1 MQETVN
7 YCNNLIE
14 ELWKKGFKTYITKG
28 TGCSEIIKE
37 DKAVILDLASPNFK
51 KNAEKARELVHLI
64 WIQEQI
70 KKAKQKYVSM

>member
-14 ELWKKGFKTYITKG
+14 ELWNKGFKTYITKG
-28 TGCSEIIKE
+28 TGRSEIVRE
-37 DKAVILDLASPNFK
+37 DKAVILDLASPNFR
-51 KNAEKARELVHLI
+51 KNAETARELVHQI

>member
-14 ELWKKGFKTYITKG
+14 ELWNKGFKTYITKG
-28 TGCSEIIKE
+28 TGRSEIVRE

-51 KNAEKARELVHLI
+51 KNAEKARELVHQL
-64 WIQEQI
+64 WVQEQI

>member
-1 MQETVN
+1 MQETIN

-14 ELWKKGFKTYITKG
+14 ELWNKGFKTYITKG
-28 TGCSEIIKE
+28 TGRSEIVRE

-51 KNAEKARELVHLI
+51 KNAEKARELVHQI

-70 KKAKQKYVSM
+70 KTVKQKYVSM

>member
-1 MQETVN
+1 MKEKIE
-7 YCNNLIE
+7 YCNNLIK
-14 ELWKKGFKTYITKG
+14 ELWDKGFKTYITKG
-28 TGCSEIIKE
+28 TGRSEIIKE

-51 KNAEKARELVHLI
+51 KNSEKARELVHQI

>member
-1 MQETVN
+1 MKEKIE

-28 TGCSEIIKE
+28 TGHSGIIKE

-51 KNAEKARELVHLI
+51 KNAETARELVHQL
-64 WIQEQI
+64 WVQEQI
-70 KKAKQKYVSM
+70 KKAKKKYASM

>member
-1 MQETVN
+1 MQEKID

-28 TGCSEIIKE
+28 TNRSEIIKE

-51 KNAEKARELVHLI
+51 KNAEKAKELVHQI